1 MAILAA
7 WPHFMVLVTF
17 IVNIYTYTLYSYII
31 IIVMD

>member
-7 WPHFMVLVTF
+7 WPHFMILVA
-17 IVNIYTYTLYSYII
+17 NIYTYTLYSYIV